1 MTTEVTL
8 HGVTLQPHDPL
19 LHRKGSVSRSGACGQ
34 GGTDTCHRPAMF
46 SVTSERWSIA
56 ACPKHVFGAMKEAHT
71 LRWHASILRIPRC
84 ALWSRGLS
92 GGKGASRRGELMK
105 EADVLAR
112 FAAYLDREGW
122 EVPLTPRG
130 DSPDVDARHRET
142 GRRLV
147 AEVKGHT
154 AEPGLDTDTAYGQL
168 LRRMGTEPEPA
179 TRYALVMPESLR
191 GKAERVPA
199 HVRETLRVEL
209 WLVSDDGPPYPV

>member
-1 MTTEVTL
+1 
-8 HGVTLQPHDPL
+8 
-19 LHRKGSVSRSGACGQ
+19 
-34 GGTDTCHRPAMF
+34 
-46 SVTSERWSIA
+46 
-56 ACPKHVFGAMKEAHT
+56 
-71 LRWHASILRIPRC
+71 
-84 ALWSRGLS
+84 
-92 GGKGASRRGELMK
+92 MK

-179 TRYALVMPESLR
+179 TRYALAAPCGQRLR
-191 GKAERVPA
+191 RADAAEPGERRCRCSAGHAPGRHRDRAASGHQFLPWIVLGIAERAAGRFADVDSEQVIA
-199 HVRETLRVEL
+199 RLQMHDQL
-209 WLVSDDGPPYPV
+209 SDEN